1 MKSRLKSGLFFGTVG
16 FEGVGGFPEKMVSA
30 LLENGVVMRNVRL
43 LASQISGECSP
54 FAYYLVAKTA
64 RKNGV
69 RLRVKKRRGLYFQLS
84 RYKTRSGLYAGFL
97 VFVMMISL
105 MKTRVLDIDVTGDA
119 PREQT
124 LKILAECGI
133 EEGKALSELNFSQAE
148 QRLMLDIENCA
159 WVDVSREGFRVKAEV
174 RKGDEAPEVEG
185 KNPRNITASRPA
197 RIVSMTVRKGKAAVS
212 VGSGV
217 NMGDMLVSGTVF
229 DGRNKIMFVHSDA
242 EIIGEFLETQE
253 FFVPYSE
260 TVNLPK
266 GEVKRFDSIVFG
278 DDEYPLY
285 FGEAFAENSV
295 YSEETRLIF
304 GDKSPVKIKSRI
316 YTAYVATEITR
327 SPDDVVKEL
336 RRQKGDFEGNF
347 YSEYKIVTCTEKFFP
362 EKGGIR
368 LIVDYT
374 LQGDIAKAVDIG
386 VVEMSE

>member
-1 MKSRLKSGLFFGTVG
+1 M
-16 FEGVGGFPEKMVSA
+16 
-30 LLENGVVMRNVRL
+30 
-43 LASQISGECSP
+43 
-54 FAYYLVAKTA
+54 
-64 RKNGV
+64 
-69 RLRVKKRRGLYFQLS
+69 
-84 RYKTRSGLYAGFL
+84 
-97 VFVMMISL
+97 
-105 MKTRVLDIDVTGDA
+105 
-119 PREQT
+119 
-124 LKILAECGI
+124 
-133 EEGKALSELNFSQAE
+133 
-148 QRLMLDIENCA
+148 
-159 WVDVSREGFRVKAEV
+159 
-174 RKGDEAPEVEG
+174 
-185 KNPRNITASRPA
+185 
-197 RIVSMTVRKGKAAVS
+197 S

-217 NMGDMLVSGTVF
+217 NTGDMLVSGTVF

-266 GEVKRFDSIVFG
+266 GDVKRFDSIVIG

-304 GDKSPVKIKSRI
+304 GENSPVKLKSRI

-336 RRQKGDFEGNF
+336 RREKADFEENF

-368 LIVDYT
+368 LIVEYT

-386 VVEMSE
+386 VSE

>member
-1 MKSRLKSGLFFGTVG
+1 MKSRLFFGEVG
-16 FEGVGGFPEKMVSA
+16 FVGMGGFPEKMVSE
-30 LLENGVVMRNVRL
+30 LLENGVFMRNVRL
-43 LASQISGECSP
+43 TASEISCECSP
-54 FAYYLVAKTA
+54 FDYYKVAKTA
-64 RKNGV
+64 RKNGI
-69 RLRVKKRRGLYFQLS
+69 RLRVKKRSGLYFQLL
-84 RYKTRSGLYAGFL
+84 RYKTRGGLYAGFL

-105 MKTRVLDIDVTGDA
+105 MKTRVLDIVVEGDA

-124 LKILAECGI
+124 LKILSECGI
-133 EEGKALSELNFSQAE
+133 EEGKSLSELNFSKAE

-159 WVDVSREGFRVKAEV
+159 WADVSREGFRVKAEV
-174 RKGDEAPEVEG
+174 RKGEEPPEVEG

-217 NMGDMLVSGTVF
+217 NTGDMLVSGTVF
-229 DGRNKIMFVHSDA
+229 DGRNKIMLVHSDA

-260 TVNLPK
+260 VKNLPK
-266 GEVKRFDSIVFG
+266 GDVKRFDSLVIG

-295 YSEETRLIF
+295 YSEETRLLF
-304 GDKSPVKIKSRI
+304 GENSPIKLKSRV
-316 YTAYVATEITR
+316 YTAYVPTEITR

-336 RRQKGDFEGNF
+336 RRQKSDFEQNF

-374 LQGDIAKAVDIG
+374 LQGDIAKPIDIAVA
-386 VVEMSE
+386 E